1 MSYAN
6 DLLHNYHYPEPPMT
20 KVTGF
25 LLHRILHTKICL
37 TNSPQAIPVV
47 PTVLTYVIYFE
58 LLLVLILLL
67 IYLYLHLYLYREFH
81 YN

>member
-47 PTVLTYVIYFE
+47 PTVLT
-58 LLLVLILLL
+58 
-67 IYLYLHLYLYREFH
+67 
-81 YN
+81 